1 MGDELFDV
9 RCSYLVGNFHQTI
22 AEGANARTVLKKPED
37 VSFFNSDRDGLVAK
51 AQLGLGRFEAVIAD
65 LRTSTTPSLVGIRY
79 FAECLRDH
87 HSNGSAFSA
96 ANPSFVKLLEHCQLD
111 VASAAAATPLTWAKA
126 EGACLAA
133 AVYLLLKDYTSALK
147 LLSQFLAV
155 LGSAAAATNNAQQ
168 TAQDNYR
175 QRVVLELRA
184 LAADV
189 YLRVQRVDL
198 ADKEV
203 AQMKQLDD
211 EATITILTNGIVCL
225 RQAAATGKKE
235 KYDEATHN
243 FSEVAS
249 RCGPSSLTFCL
260 LSIANMGRGQL
271 QDAERNLLDATA
283 KKSGDPDVATL
294 MAAVAGQQGKALEQV
309 MRLRSGAPLTAME
322 DRFRDAC
329 VSFGS
334 S

>member
-51 AQLGLGRFEAVIAD
+51 AQIGLGRFEAVIAE
-65 LRTSTTPSLVGIRY
+65 LRTSTAPSLVAIRY
-79 FAECLRDH
+79 FAECLRDYH
-87 HSNGSAFSA
+87 GNSSSFTAS
-96 ANPSFVKLLEHCQLD
+96 NPSFEKLLEHIQLD

-147 LLSQFLAV
+147 LLSQFLGV
-155 LGSAAAATNNAQQ
+155 LGSAAASTSAQQ
-168 TAQDNYR
+168 NALENYR

-184 LAADV
+184 LSADV
-189 YLRVQRVDL
+189 YLRVNRVDL

-225 RQAAATGKKE
+225 RQAAAACKKE

-260 LSIANMGRGQL
+260 LSIANAGRGQL

-283 KKSGDPDVATL
+283 KKSGDPDVASL

-309 MRLRSGAPLTAME
+309 MRLRTGAPLTAME

-329 VSFGS
+329 QAFAS
-334 S
+334 SS